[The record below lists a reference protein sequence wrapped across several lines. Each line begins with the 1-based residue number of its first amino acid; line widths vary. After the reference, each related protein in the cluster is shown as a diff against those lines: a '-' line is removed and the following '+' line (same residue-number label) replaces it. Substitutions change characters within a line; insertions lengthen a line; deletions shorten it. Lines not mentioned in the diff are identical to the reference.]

1 METVF
6 GTLTSTLTTVLS
18 WIGAILDAL
27 LKSDGALSSLW
38 PLAMVG
44 ICFGVVRMGIGYIK
58 SFTWGF

>member
-1 METVF
+1 MDTIF

-18 WIGAILDAL
+18 WLGAILDAL
-27 LKSDGALSSLW
+27 LTADGALSGLW

-44 ICFGVVRMGIGYIK
+44 IAFGVVRMGIGYIK